1 MGLLARRSGAS
12 VIDTATADTT
22 KGVVDIIL
30 QHGIT
35 GAMLIIVLV
44 AYFRKD
50 KALTE
55 TEKEHNVTVEG
66 LLTKVTEATSAST
79 AVMTKLIAFLERLE
93 QRERERDAIEKAVQ
107 QTGGPYRK
115 PSTPGGQR

>member
-1 MGLLARRSGAS
+1 MFADPS
-12 VIDTATADTT
+12 VTADTT
-22 KGVVDIIL
+22 KGVIDIIL

-55 TEKEHNVTVEG
+55 TEKEHNDTVEG
-66 LLTKVTEATSAST
+66 LLTKVTEVQTASN
-79 AVMTKLIAFLERLE
+79 ALASKLVALLERLE
-93 QRERERDAIEKAVQ
+93 QRERERDAVEKAQ
-107 QTGGPYRK
+107 GTQFRRSPTGPTR
-115 PSTPGGQR
+115 